1 VLGPENSSTYSI
13 EYRSDFSDPAAS
25 HLAAPPSPCPKG
37 HVGQVPSRS
46 LPTRFKT
53 VILAAIIMGQFP
65 LTLSRFIAQKQ
76 AAHPGAA
83 GELVDLLGQIGLIGK
98 LIAQDLRRAGLID
111 VLGMTGEVNVQG
123 ETVKKLDEMANETF
137 LKAFHQSEL
146 VCALAS
152 EEMEK
157 PVLLPENWPQ
167 AKYML
172 LFDPLDGSSN
182 TDCNMPLGAIFS
194 IVKSM
199 HKDRMPTM
207 DDLVRNGTDQ
217 VAAGYLF
224 YGSST
229 MLVYTVGQGVHGFT
243 LDPGIGEYLLSHEQI
258 RIPARGKVYSV
269 NEGNCHKWSGGTQ
282 NYFDYLK
289 MKDAAMGRP
298 YSGRYSGCL
307 VADVHRILLGGGI
320 YLYPGE
326 LDKPDGKLRLLY
338 EANPL
343 AWIVEQAGG
352 KASTGTMRIL
362 DVEAKQLHQR
372 VPLIIGSAN
381 DVQDAE
387 EFIQGRREL

>member
-1 VLGPENSSTYSI
+1 
-13 EYRSDFSDPAAS
+13 
-25 HLAAPPSPCPKG
+25 
-37 HVGQVPSRS
+37 
-46 LPTRFKT
+46 
-53 VILAAIIMGQFP
+53 MGRFP
-65 LTLSRFIAQKQ
+65 LTLSRFINQKQ
-76 AAHPGAA
+76 AARLGAT
-83 GELVDLLGQIGLIGK
+83 GEFASLLAQIGLVGK

-111 VLGMTGEVNVQG
+111 ILGTTGEINVQG
-123 ETVKKLDEMANETF
+123 ETVKKLDEIANETF
-137 LKAFHQSEL
+137 LKAFHHSGL

-194 IVKSM
+194 VLKSE
-199 HKDRMPTM
+199 HKDRMPTE
-207 DDLVRNGTDQ
+207 DELVRKGTEQ
-217 VAAGYLF
+217 VAAGYLL

-243 LDPGIGEYLLSHEQI
+243 LEPGIGEYLLSHERI
-258 RIPARGKVYSV
+258 RMPARGKVYGA
-269 NEGNCHKWSGGTQ
+269 NEGNYHKWTTGMKK
-282 NYFDYLK
+282 YMDYLK
-289 MKDAAMGRP
+289 IPDTATGRP
-298 YSGRYSGCL
+298 YSGRYSACL

-326 LDKPDGKLRLLY
+326 LGKPEGKLRLLY

-343 AWIVEQAGG
+343 AWVVEQAGG
-352 KASTGTMRIL
+352 RASTGTMRIL

-372 VPLIIGSAN
+372 VPLIIGSAD
-381 DVQDAE
+381 DVLEADA
-387 EFIQGRREL
+387 FIQGRR